1 MFKLKAR
8 VPDQGKK
15 KQHSVQQS
23 VCDMGL
29 SLVVPWNA
37 LFCVSFLYLEKKDTT
52 HPSPFKKKKKKG
64 MPKMI
69 SDELHP
75 WREGFSFSLFKY
87 GWTTKSS

>member
-8 VPDQGKK
+8 VPDHGKK

-52 HPSPFKKKKKKG
+52 HPSPFKKKKKKECQ
-64 MPKMI
+64 K
-69 SDELHP
+69 
-75 WREGFSFSLFKY
+75 
-87 GWTTKSS
+87 